1 MRKTLTVWLFC
12 VAGERASDM
21 LRPRDPGLLGVVV
34 GGEVFQDLLH
44 AVCQN
49 LKAGKLH
56 PRIDTGTLR
65 AHLTHHVD
73 LARISNKIKDDLKI
87 FT

>member
-1 MRKTLTVWLFC
+1 
-12 VAGERASDM
+12 M

-34 GGEVFQDLLH
+34 GGKVFQDLLH
-44 AVCQN
+44 AVCQS

-56 PRIDTGTLR
+56 PRVDTGALR
-65 AHLTHHVD
+65 AHLTHQVD
-73 LARISNKIKDDLKI
+73 LARIRNKIKDDFKT

>member
-1 MRKTLTVWLFC
+1 
-12 VAGERASDM
+12 M

-34 GGEVFQDLLH
+34 GEEVFQDLLH
-44 AVCQN
+44 AVCQS

-56 PRIDTGTLR
+56 PRVDTGALR
-65 AHLTHHVD
+65 AHLTHQVD
-73 LARISNKIKDDLKI
+73 LARIRNKIKDDLQT